1 MSIRYLCA
9 ATYVVAIAVAAHPAK
24 AGDYA
29 NPHLMI
35 SADHLSADIA
45 KGGSGKNA
53 GLVVFDVRPEAD
65 FAKGHVPGALRL
77 GPNAVTDPDAPVAG
91 TLKSTAELADLF
103 SNMGVSA
110 NTKVVLY
117 DGRGGFHAARVF
129 WVLEYLGH
137 RNVSLLNGGYQ
148 SWTRGNKRIG
158 TGRGVA
164 PARVSARFAPALT
177 PRRFAS
183 ADWIME
189 RRNDAETR
197 VIDVRPGKLYAK
209 GHIPWARNIPW
220 SQNLKKDLTMRPARE
235 LRAHFEAQGI
245 TPDRN
250 IVVHCQN
257 GLASAHSY
265 FALRLLGYPRVRTY
279 HRSWAEWGSAE
290 DLPKAVAGG
299 NAG

>member
-1 MSIRYLCA
+1 MSIQHLRA
-9 ATYVVAIAVAAHPAK
+9 AAIAAAIAIAGQSAK
-24 AGDYA
+24 AEDYA

-35 SADHLSADIA
+35 SADQLSAQMTKA
-45 KGGSGKNA
+45 GTGKDTN
-53 GLVVFDVRPEAD
+53 LVVLDVRPAGD
-65 FAKGHVPGALRL
+65 FAKGHIPGAVRL
-77 GPNAVTDPDAPVAG
+77 GPNAVADPDSPVAG
-91 TLKSTAELADLF
+91 ALKSTAELADLLGG
-103 SNMGVSA
+103 MGISA

-137 RNVSLLNGGYQ
+137 RNVSVLNGGYQ
-148 SWTRGNKRIG
+148 SWTRSGKKAG
-158 TGRGVA
+158 TGQGSA
-164 PARVSARFAPALT
+164 STKAAARFAPALT

-189 RRNDAETR
+189 RRNDAETT
-197 VIDVRPGKLYAK
+197 VVDVRPGKLYAK

-235 LRAHFEAQGI
+235 LRPHFEAQGI

-265 FALRLLGYPRVRTY
+265 FTLRLLGYPRVRTY
-279 HRSWAEWGSAE
+279 HRSWAEWGTAE

>member
-1 MSIRYLCA
+1 
-9 ATYVVAIAVAAHPAK
+9 
-24 AGDYA
+24 
-29 NPHLMI
+29 MI
-35 SADHLSADIA
+35 SADQLSAQMTKA
-45 KGGSGKNA
+45 GTGKDAN
-53 GLVVFDVRPEAD
+53 LVVLDVRAAGD
-65 FAKGHVPGALRL
+65 FAKGHIPGAVRL
-77 GPNAVTDPDAPVAG
+77 GPNAVTDPDSPVAG
-91 TLKSTAELADLF
+91 ALKSTAELADLL
-103 SNMGVSA
+103 SGMGISA

-137 RNVSLLNGGYQ
+137 RNVSVLNGGYQ
-148 SWTRGNKRIG
+148 SWTRSGKKAG
-158 TGRGVA
+158 TGQGSASTKTV
-164 PARVSARFAPALT
+164 ARFAPALT

-189 RRNDAETR
+189 RRNDAETT
-197 VIDVRPGKLYAK
+197 VVDVRPGKLYAK

-265 FALRLLGYPRVRTY
+265 FTLRLLGYPRVRTY
-279 HRSWAEWGSAE
+279 HRSWAEWGTAE